1 MKKQKNI
8 SWMYIRYS
16 MLSSVSIALI
26 CTIVYVWKSEQQV
39 YDLLWKE
46 SITSVP
52 IGLFI
57 MTTRAIRAKIP
68 AAINAR
74 NCFILC
80 LPPFDLILLS

>member
-46 SITSVP
+46 SIASVP

-57 MTTRAIRAKIP
+57 MTTSLLIGGDCRICNRLLYRAAYTRIKYVSI
-68 AAINAR
+68 
-74 NCFILC
+74 
-80 LPPFDLILLS
+80 

>member
-1 MKKQKNI
+1 MKNKNI

-46 SITSVP
+46 SIASVP

-57 MTTRAIRAKIP
+57 MTTSLLIRIVGYAIGYYIEQRIQRVKYVSI
-68 AAINAR
+68 
-74 NCFILC
+74 
-80 LPPFDLILLS
+80 